1 MRQRPERQKRAEW
14 PDRAEV
20 RTRPWPSRHR
30 RRATAAVCGAALCLV
45 TASAS
50 HAAEGASGAK
60 DPTGITNP
68 AGFAAYAD
76 RATAPQHS
84 AATGPGAPGAT
95 SAPGAPATVAAPT
108 TPATWTS
115 HDAAA
120 YWTAERMA
128 AAHPPPGE
136 TAPAEEAAP
145 AKEAAPAR
153 DAAPAKEAAASASE
167 PAGPADAAAV
177 SGTHFD
183 GVPSVG
189 VLFSVGQ
196 DARTH
201 HCTAFVVRSPRR
213 NLILTAGHC
222 EAGTRAAFVPRYRSG
237 AATQP
242 YGVWAIGKTYVLP
255 GHGTTGAAA
264 DLDFAFA
271 TVAPDARGRSLEEVT
286 GANVLA
292 PTPGYTTKVTVIG
305 YPSVRHDPQDRAVRC
320 DTVTSRLAGT
330 RQLRMECGGFY
341 GGTSGGPWLT
351 HFDEQ
356 SGTGTAVG
364 LIGGLNGGGPSGP
377 ENDRVSYS
385 PYFGPEVFDLY
396 SRALRD

>member
-1 MRQRPERQKRAEW
+1 MRQRPERQKRTESSE
-14 PDRAEV
+14 RAGV
-20 RTRPWPSRHR
+20 RTRPEPSRR
-30 RRATAAVCGAALCLV
+30 RTRATAAVCGAALCLV
-45 TASAS
+45 TASVS

-68 AGFAAYAD
+68 AGFTAYAD
-76 RATAPQHS
+76 RVTSPQLT
-84 AATGPGAPGAT
+84 AATGRL
-95 SAPGAPATVAAPT
+95 APAAPPTAAAPT

-115 HDAAA
+115 RDATA
-120 YWTAERMA
+120 YWTEERMA
-128 AAHPPPGE
+128 AAHPPPDD
-136 TAPAEEAAP
+136 TAPAEG
-145 AKEAAPAR
+145 
-153 DAAPAKEAAASASE
+153 AAALTSE
-167 PAGPADAAAV
+167 PAGPAGAAAPV

-189 VLFSVGQ
+189 VLFSVGK

-237 AATQP
+237 ATTQP

-320 DTVTSRLAGT
+320 DTVTTRLAGT

-396 SRALRD
+396 ARALRD

>member
-1 MRQRPERQKRAEW
+1 MRQRPERQKRTT
-14 PDRAEV
+14 R
-20 RTRPWPSRHR
+20 RTRPEPSRR
-30 RRATAAVCGAALCLV
+30 RTRATAAVCGAALCLV

-68 AGFAAYAD
+68 AGFTAYAD
-76 RATAPQHS
+76 RVTSPQLT
-84 AATGPGAPGAT
+84 AATGPL
-95 SAPGAPATVAAPT
+95 APAAPTTAAAPT

-115 HDAAA
+115 RDATA
-120 YWTAERMA
+120 YWTEERMA
-128 AAHPPPGE
+128 AAHPPPDD
-136 TAPAEEAAP
+136 TAPAEGAAAP
-145 AKEAAPAR
+145 T
-153 DAAPAKEAAASASE
+153 SE
-167 PAGPADAAAV
+167 SAGPAGAAAPV

-189 VLFSVGQ
+189 VLFSVGK

-213 NLILTAGHC
+213 DLILTAGHC
-222 EAGTRAAFVPRYRSG
+222 ETGTRAAFVPRYRSG
-237 AATQP
+237 ATTQP

-320 DTVTSRLAGT
+320 DTVTTRLAGT

-356 SGTGTAVG
+356 SGTGTVVG

-377 ENDRVSYS
+377 ESDRVSYS

-396 SRALRD
+396 ARALRD